1 MAFYLLIALVM
12 QIEASDK
19 DYKKL
24 IAGYCFYFG
33 PNLVLWCSKKQVM
46 VFRSSTEP
54 EYRALAMIASE
65 VL

>member
-19 DYKKL
+19 DDKRL
-24 IAGYCFYFG
+24 IVGYCFYFG

-46 VFRSSTEP
+46 VSRSSTEP
-54 EYRALAMIASE
+54 WQ
-65 VL
+65 